1 MILHLQTYFA
11 NNNFKGGFVTAI
23 SEIIEKRFSCRT
35 YLEKSLEDKV
45 MQELV
50 TALSSVHKGPFG
62 NEPRFKLIHL
72 KSFTAQEGKKLGTYG
87 VIKNASLFLVGTI
100 KNSSLAMEDY
110 GYCKEK
116 IILQATA
123 LGLGTC
129 WLGGTFQSSNFA
141 QAVDLQRDEILPTVT
156 PIGYPALE
164 KRFAEKVIRLSAG
177 SDHRRAW
184 SDIFF
189 AGNFSTPLTKL
200 MAGIYTE
207 ALENIHI
214 APSASNKQPWRI
226 LWVNTKNLFHFYLE
240 RSLQYKMMGIVHL
253 QDIDLG
259 IAMSH
264 FDLTLQE
271 MGIKGKWLVDPKAP
285 KEKLLEY
292 IISWQ
297 S

>member
-1 MILHLQTYFA
+1 
-11 NNNFKGGFVTAI
+11 
-23 SEIIEKRFSCRT
+23 
-35 YLEKSLEDKV
+35 
-45 MQELV
+45 
-50 TALSSVHKGPFG
+50 
-62 NEPRFKLIHL
+62 LIHL

-189 AGNFSTPLTKL
+189 AGNFSTPLTQL
-200 MAGIYTE
+200 MAGIYME
-207 ALENIHI
+207 ALENIRI

-226 LWVNTKNLFHFYLE
+226 LCDNTKNLFHFYLE
-240 RSLQYKMMGIVHL
+240 RSLQYKMMGIAHL
-253 QDIDLG
+253 QDVDLG

-271 MGIKGKWLVDPKAP
+271 LGVKGKWLVDPNAP
-285 KEKLLEY
+285 KEKSLDY
-292 IISWQ
+292 MVSWQ
-297 S
+297 AEN